1 MRRLANLSLANR
13 SFIALVCIVVAL
25 IGALSMK
32 TLRQELIPSISLPQ
46 IQIVTA
52 EPGASSEQVSSRLSG
67 PIEQAVRG
75 LENVESTSS
84 DSQPGVSMVTVELA
98 YGTDT
103 ARSANQVDA
112 ALSRIDDQLPEDADP
127 QVIAGGS
134 GDIPAVVLSVSSDEE
149 PAVLAQRLNSDVIP
163 ELERVDGVASVM
175 LAGAPTDI
183 VRITPDAQKLADAG
197 LAESDITAAI
207 DASGLSVPGGTVT
220 DGGRSLDVTVG
231 QRIASV
237 DDLAAIVVMPSSG
250 TAQDGATGDGED
262 GADAQQ
268 ADAQGA
274 APNAPVEDVVTL
286 GQVATVERTQQ
297 EATSISRTNGRE
309 SLVLVVTATA
319 DGNVVDVSR
328 GVESSLDKTL
338 PGVGGNAES
347 DVVFDQAPF
356 IKKSI
361 VSLAEEGLLGLL
373 FAIGVILLFLRAL
386 RPTIVTA
393 ISIPLSL
400 LMAFIGMLVA
410 GYTLNMLTLAAL
422 TISIGRVV
430 DDSIVVIEN
439 ITRHLSYG
447 KARTRAIID
456 AVGEVAGAVT
466 SSTLA
471 TVVVFLPIAIVS
483 GMTGELF
490 RPFSLTVAIA
500 MLSSLLVSLTIVPV
514 LAYWFLRSP
523 RPAAGTAAAGTTAAE
538 AEIRAAAEEKEHDSR
553 LHRAY
558 TPVLTWALGH
568 RLATLGLAALVLVG
582 TAFLAPLLKINLL
595 GDSGQNLASFTQT
608 LPAGT
613 SLEDTSSKAAEAEES
628 LVEIEGVQTV
638 QTTIGASSFGPA
650 MGGGASNEISYSIT
664 TDPEADQEQVRT
676 DILDTL
682 ETLPDPGDVEEQ
694 ATEGM
699 GGSSTVDILVTGP
712 TAEARQQANDAILA
726 RLGDA
731 PEGVEKVSSDLEADQ
746 PTAVIT
752 VDRGKAAQRGLTE
765 QAVVGLVAQ
774 QLRPSS
780 IGTVQLDG
788 QDLSIYLGSAAPV
801 TTYQQLQALTIA
813 GMPLTDVA
821 SVEEK
826 PSRPQIRTRDT
837 RETVTIALTPAGEST
852 REASQAAQAAI
863 DAVDLPEGAS
873 ASIGGA
879 AAEIDETFGQLGL
892 AMLAAVLLT
901 YVLLVWIFKSLIQPL
916 VLLVSIPFAA
926 TGALGLLVL
935 TRVPLGL
942 PSMIGLLMLVGIVV
956 TNAIVLIDLVNQYRR
971 AGMGL
976 DEALVR
982 GATTRLR
989 PILMTAAATI
999 FALLPMAFGLT
1010 GEGGFISQ
1018 PLAVVV
1024 IGGLVSSTLLTLV
1037 IVPVLYR
1044 MTEARGERRRLRE
1057 AAAEAE
1063 TEQVQ
1068 APENADPEGASE
1080 EPSASADA
1088 PAGPA
1093 AEPPGAESA
1102 NPVGGEAPRDG
1113 STEAPAESAPSEAPA
1128 PVRGRRR
1135 ASAKAQ
1141 FRPHLPFRR

>member
-127 QVIAGGS
+127 QVISGGS

-726 RLGDA
+726 QLGDA

-976 DEALVR
+976 DEALIQ

-1068 APENADPEGASE
+1068 APESADPEGASE
-1080 EPSASADA
+1080 EPSAAADA

-1093 AEPPGAESA
+1093 AEPAGVESA
-1102 NPVGGEAPRDG
+1102 VPAGHQAPRDG

>member
-25 IGALSMK
+25 IGALSMT

-726 RLGDA
+726 QLGDA

-1068 APENADPEGASE
+1068 APESADPEGASE